1 MKEMSYSR
9 ETHRV
14 GEKKKKKYWE
24 KAVYKYLM
32 SIIKQKGKSQQNIE
46 ILTENTL
53 TYCFSKN
60 DLKDKNR

>member
-1 MKEMSYSR
+1 
-9 ETHRV
+9 
-14 GEKKKKKYWE
+14 
-24 KAVYKYLM
+24 M